1 MSETLAIGL
10 EIGGTKLQAV
20 LGNRRGETL
29 VSRRG
34 SVDVAKGAQGILRWF
49 QLEIPVLL
57 KKAESMDAAV
67 TGIGV
72 GFGGTVESETGR
84 TNSSRHVEGWG
95 GFELKK
101 WCEENFGLPAVVAND
116 TSAGGWAEYNLGS
129 GRGTENFF
137 YMNIG
142 SGIGGAL
149 ISEGR
154 LLDGQGL
161 GAGEI
166 GHMQVPD
173 WTSDTPGAATILENI
188 CSGWSIE
195 RRVRKWPPPPDGTP
209 LAELCEGNPESFDCP
224 MLARA
229 AEEGDALAHD
239 EIERIAESLGIA
251 LANVIALFH
260 PEKIALGGGVSL
272 MGETLLEPLR
282 RLTDRYCFDPFR
294 GRYSIVPCELGESVV
309 TTGALL
315 LAPGD

>member
-1 MSETLAIGL
+1 
-10 EIGGTKLQAV
+10 
-20 LGNRRGETL
+20 
-29 VSRRG
+29 
-34 SVDVAKGAQGILRWF
+34 
-49 QLEIPVLL
+49 VLL

-84 TNSSRHVEGWG
+84 ANSSRHVEGWG
-95 GFELKK
+95 GFDLKK
-101 WCEENFGLPAVVAND
+101 WCEDKFGLPTVVAND
-116 TSAGGWAEYNLGS
+116 TSAGGWAEYLLGS

-166 GHMQVPD
+166 GHTHVPD
-173 WTSDTPGAATILENI
+173 WTSDTPGAVAILESL
-188 CSGWSIE
+188 CSGWAIE
-195 RRVRKWPPPPDGTP
+195 RRVRKWPSPPAGAP
-209 LAELCEGNPESFDCP
+209 LAELCGGNPEAIDCRI
-224 MLARA
+224 LAEA
-229 AEEGDALAHD
+229 AEAGDALARD

-260 PEKIALGGGVSL
+260 PERIALGGGVAL
-272 MGETLLEPLR
+272 MGETLLEPIR
-282 RLTDRYCFDPFR
+282 RSADRYCFDPFR
-294 GRYSIVPCELGESVV
+294 GIYSIVPCELGESVV

-315 LAPGD
+315 LAPHYSERIPPR